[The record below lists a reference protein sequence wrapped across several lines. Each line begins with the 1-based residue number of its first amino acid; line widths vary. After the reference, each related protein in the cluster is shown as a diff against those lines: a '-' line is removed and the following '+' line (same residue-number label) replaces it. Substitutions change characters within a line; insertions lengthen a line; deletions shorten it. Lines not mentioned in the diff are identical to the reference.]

1 MCTAARSRSAAG
13 MGGLSGFTGVSRYF
27 SLSFSDSQTVR
38 GTSVSA
44 PQVWVNFR
52 VRDQG
57 WHAFAGE
64 MRDR

>member
-1 MCTAARSRSAAG
+1 